1 MKSLSILENQE
12 IFELKK
18 KCKVVQDKI
27 SRVVDNIPVG
37 DLMIKSI
44 IKEEEKNEGLKEHE
58 ARNLQN

>member
-1 MKSLSILENQE
+1 MKSLSILENKE

-44 IKEEEKNEGLKEHE
+44 IKEEEKKEGLKEHE

>member
-44 IKEEEKNEGLKEHE
+44 IKEEEKKEGLKEHE